1 MLVVV
6 NDRAIHTGL
15 VMVLVG
21 FSEGVDVPA
30 EVVERASIAAG
41 AARRA
46 GARVVHLGPGAGE
59 LGQVIAHPGVGRAPD
74 DLTVALPP
82 WGQVDDTQLDAILG
96 PATENPATENPA
108 TENINIAIAGT
119 PTGGLVADVARR
131 AAARGVAVTVLEDAC
146 DDPDPAT
153 HESALSG
160 SLGAAAAVMD
170 VETWAAGIGPPR
182 RRRRR
187 VVATVS
193 FAIALALIITGV
205 AVAHNNARNYYVLSP
220 GSAPILTASADCRN
234 RTSGSTDLSI
244 STGQACARLVVPSG
258 RNHGIS
264 GGLFMVDVLEGPA
277 TTFDYILDRFH
288 LLKAVHDGSQL
299 FPASSILGSTPAE
312 QLPCQNTQEMIQAT
326 TDAPVAALQ
335 RLGYDV
341 REQDFGAQI
350 DLVMPGYPAAAA
362 GLACN
367 DVINSVNG
375 QPVKTRQDV
384 SAKLAGEKPGGTV
397 SLGVS
402 SPSTKGPAQRTVRV
416 QLTSAPAQPGAPSQP
431 DKGFLGVELQTRA
444 TYSLPFDVS
453 IQVGDIGGPSAG
465 LALTL
470 GIIDLLSNGQLTGSH
485 KVAATGTIAPDG
497 TVGDVGGVAQKT
509 VAVRKA
515 GAQVF
520 LVPPQELKEAQS
532 EAGGGLKVYGVQT
545 LGQALDVLAG
555 LGGKV
560 PAPVHAPV
568 TASASR

>member
-1 MLVVV
+1 MVD
-6 NDRAIHTGL
+6 DRAIRSGL
-15 VMVLVG
+15 VLVLVG
-21 FSEGVDVPA
+21 LSEGVDVPA
-30 EVVERASIAAG
+30 EVVERATTAAR

-46 GARVVHLGPGAGE
+46 GARVVHLGPRAGE
-59 LGQVIAHPGVGRAPD
+59 SGQVIAHPGVGRAPED
-74 DLTVALPP
+74 VTVALPP
-82 WGQVDDTQLDAILG
+82 GSQVDDPHLDAILG
-96 PATENPATENPA
+96 PVAQNVV
-108 TENINIAIAGT
+108 IAGT
-119 PTGGLVADVARR
+119 PTSGLVADVARR
-131 AAARGVAVTVLEDAC
+131 AAARGLPVTVLEDAC
-146 DDPDPAT
+146 DDPDPAA
-153 HESALSG
+153 HEAAISG
-160 SLGAAAAVMD
+160 PLGAVAPGVD
-170 VETWAAGIGPPR
+170 TETWATGIRPSR

-193 FAIALALIITGV
+193 FGVALALIITGLTI
-205 AVAHNNARNYYVLSP
+205 AHNNARSYYVLSP
-220 GSAPILTASADCRN
+220 GSAPVLTASADCRN
-234 RTSGSTDLSI
+234 RTSGSTDLSL

-258 RNHGIS
+258 RDHGIS
-264 GGLFMVDVLEGPA
+264 GDLFMVDVLEGPA
-277 TTFDYILDRFH
+277 TTFDYILDRLH
-288 LLKAVHDGSQL
+288 LLKTVHDGSQL
-299 FPASSILGSTPAE
+299 FPASSILGSTPAD
-312 QLPCQNTQEMIQAT
+312 QLPCQNTQEMVQAT

-341 REQDFGAQI
+341 RQQDLGAQI

-367 DVINSVNG
+367 DVVNSING

-384 SAKLAGEKPGGTV
+384 SARLAGEKPGSTV

-416 QLTSAPAQPGAPSQP
+416 QLTSAPAQPGVPAQP
-431 DKGFLGVELQTRA
+431 DKGFLGVELETRS
-444 TYSLPFDVS
+444 TYNLPFDVS

-509 VAVRKA
+509 VAVRKT

-520 LVPPQELKEAQS
+520 LVPPEELKAAQS
-532 EAGGGLKVYGVQT
+532 EAAGGLKVYGVQT

-560 PAPVHAPV
+560 PAPVPAPV